1 LCGNIVIS
9 MNLEQSKDKFK
20 KDGYCTF
27 PIKLLN
33 EDYYNF
39 LSECFR
45 GKDLR
50 SLFNSGRLDVET
62 DDGPYSTKFNSVEEK
77 EYLYETTYKGDFI
90 TQLWFWNN
98 NWETDIA
105 EFTGVPE
112 IKSIIEDGYKEI
124 IDFLYDFDEDVKI
137 IPNDMQITHYNKHCR
152 ITEHSDGD
160 YDDSKHFCSI
170 PLYLNEG
177 WDKND
182 GGLLYLNGEEII
194 PEFGTVVAFDLLNHD
209 IKHEVSEVISDVSRN
224 TIIYFPKLQHS

>member
-1 LCGNIVIS
+1 
-9 MNLEQSKDKFK
+9 MTLEQTKEKFK
-20 KDGYCTF
+20 KDGYCSF

-33 EDYYNF
+33 KNYYNF
-39 LSECFR
+39 LSECFK

-50 SLFNSGRLDVET
+50 SLFHNGRLDVET
-62 DDGPYSTKFNSVEEK
+62 DDGPLNIKINRAEEK
-77 EYLYETTYKGDFI
+77 ENLYETYKGDFI

-98 NWETDIA
+98 QWDSDIA

-112 IKSIIEDGYKEI
+112 IKSVIEDGYKEI
-124 IDFLYDFDEDVKI
+124 INFLYDFDDVEI

-152 ITEHSDGD
+152 ITGHSDGD

-182 GGLLYLNGEEII
+182 GGLLHLNGEEII
-194 PEFGTVVAFDLLNHD
+194 PEFGTVVAFDLLDHD
-209 IKHEVSEVISDVSRN
+209 IKHEVSEVVSDVSRY
-224 TIIYFPKLQHS
+224 TIIYFPKFRLIP